1 MLYFFSSFMCYVV
14 KLDLMLL
21 FLGVVLAMRRY
32 FLAAPDD
39 WKLEVFCWQIRVF
52 IDEQPL
58 FLANKSLQ
66 LVLVLNFSQD
76 FLGEVY

>member
-1 MLYFFSSFMCYVV
+1 MLYFVSSFTRYDV

-39 WKLEVFCWQIRVF
+39 WKLEVLPWQIRVF
-52 IDEQPL
+52 IDKHPL
-58 FLANKSLQ
+58 FLA
-66 LVLVLNFSQD
+66 
-76 FLGEVY
+76 Y